1 MSVLP
6 VEVVE
11 VTFLLIK
18 MFHVDLYKVQYP
30 TTLLTTVTYKFS
42 NMLSFK
48 DVCLFAESTC
58 YFPIIEPNPRK
69 TFVLYYSWKCIRF
82 FEIKASIILTNT
94 CHLVLC
100 LRKQHSIKLSSLTVF
115 LFLVFSSSSVKKHH
129 PLHVLQNHISSVPRL
144 FYGQFSFFIWNVLL
158 QISLSAIGFEPH
170 HY

>member
-30 TTLLTTVTYKFS
+30 TTLLSTVTYKFS

-100 LRKQHSIKLSSLTVF
+100 LRKQHSTTIKLDGFLIPRVF
-115 LFLVFSSSSVKKHH
+115 KLFCKEAPSTARTSESHL
-129 PLHVLQNHISSVPRL
+129 
-144 FYGQFSFFIWNVLL
+144 
-158 QISLSAIGFEPH
+158 
-170 HY
+170 